1 MSRKLKGRNTS
12 KSLRGALLRHQATEH
27 QKVKVKKREQHESS
41 KGKPTKENLAH
52 KEFQRAKAGSFVPF
66 TKDSTVMLVG
76 EGDFSFAKSLIDEN
90 YIKPEDMIV
99 TSFDSGVTELKLKY
113 PNSFENNYAF
123 LVENNVTILFRVDA
137 TNLIK
142 SLKISKKSPWSK
154 IVGNKWNG
162 KVLES
167 ILFNFPH
174 TGRGIKDQDRNIKEH
189 QTLLH
194 DYFKSCKQLFQ
205 LVNNDRKV
213 LDSNRCM
220 GGYST
225 GSTSDQKIDSEGYG
239 KVILTLFNGEP
250 YDSWQIKI
258 LAKEN
263 GWKLERSAKFEWSK
277 YPGYHHKRTN
287 SEKDT
292 TKPAKER
299 DAKMYIFEMFNK
311 RKHSKKAIVDDS
323 DSD

>member
-1 MSRKLKGRNTS
+1 MCIRDR
-12 KSLRGALLRHQATEH
+12 
-27 QKVKVKKREQHESS
+27 
-41 KGKPTKENLAH
+41 
-52 KEFQRAKAGSFVPF
+52 
-66 TKDSTVMLVG
+66 
-76 EGDFSFAKSLIDEN
+76 N

-239 KVILTLFNGEP
+239 KVILTLFNGCLL
-250 YDSWQIKI
+250 YTS
-258 LAKEN
+258 
-263 GWKLERSAKFEWSK
+263 RC
-277 YPGYHHKRTN
+277 
-287 SEKDT
+287 
-292 TKPAKER
+292 
-299 DAKMYIFEMFNK
+299 
-311 RKHSKKAIVDDS
+311 V
-323 DSD
+323 